1 MATYAI
7 GDIQGC
13 REHLERLLESIRFDP
28 AKDIIWF
35 VGDLVNRGPDSLG
48 VLRLVR
54 NQLRE
59 RAICVI
65 GNHDIHL
72 MSVWSGHG
80 RLKSSDT
87 LRAILNA
94 DDADDLIDWLRHRPV
109 MHLDEELGYAM
120 THAGVPPVWSVAEAQ
135 LRALELEEALRGGI
149 AFEDLMDNIYG
160 NLPTQWSDELTGYDR
175 LRYITNAFT
184 RMRFTDSS
192 GRLLLR
198 FKGSP
203 NDAPKDHI
211 PWFITRQRLRSR
223 RDPIKLLTGHWSR
236 LGLHNEAG
244 LISIDT
250 GCLWGASLTAVRL
263 DDGSEQITRVDC
275 SNLAG

>member
-13 REHLERLLESIRFDP
+13 REHLERLLDKIKFDP
-28 AKDIIWF
+28 ARDTIWF

-54 NQLRE
+54 NQLGE
-59 RAICVI
+59 RAISVI
-65 GNHDIHL
+65 GNHDVHL

-87 LRAILNA
+87 LRTIIKAE
-94 DDADDLIDWLRHRPV
+94 DAGDLIWWLRHRPV
-109 MHLDEELGYAM
+109 MHLAEELGYAM
-120 THAGVPPVWSVAEAQ
+120 IHAGIPPAWSVAEAQ
-135 LRALELEEALRGGI
+135 LRALELEDALRGGI
-149 AFEDLMDNIYG
+149 PFEDLMGNIYG
-160 NLPTQWSDELTGYDR
+160 DLPAEWSDDLSGYHR
-175 LRYITNAFT
+175 LRYIANAFT

-203 NDAPKDHI
+203 KDAPEDHQ
-211 PWFITRQRLRSR
+211 PWFVTRQRLRSR
-223 RDPIKLLTGHWSR
+223 RDPLKLLTGHWSR
-236 LGLHNEAG
+236 LGLHTDSG
-244 LISIDT
+244 LLSIDT
-250 GCLWGASLTAVRL
+250 GCLWGETLTAVRI
-263 DDGSEQITRVDC
+263 DDGSEELHKVDC
-275 SNLAG
+275 SDLAR

>member
-13 REHLERLLESIRFDP
+13 REHLERLLDKVKFDT
-28 AKDIIWF
+28 ARDTIWF

-59 RAICVI
+59 RAITVV

-87 LRAILNA
+87 LKATLNA
-94 DDADDLIDWLRHRPV
+94 EDADELIDWLRRRPL

-120 THAGVPPVWSVAEAQ
+120 IHAGIPPGWSVAEAQ
-135 LRALELEEALRGGI
+135 LRALELEEALRGRI
-149 AFEDLMDNIYG
+149 PFEELMDNIYG
-160 NLPTQWSDELTGYDR
+160 NLPSEWSEDLSGFDR
-175 LRYITNAFT
+175 LRYIANAFT

-198 FKGSP
+198 FKGP
-203 NDAPKDHI
+203 PADAPQDHL
-211 PWFITRQRLRSR
+211 PWFVTRQRLRSR
-223 RDPIKLLTGHWSR
+223 RDPVKLVTGHWSR
-236 LGLHNEAG
+236 LGMHMDAG
-244 LISIDT
+244 LLSIDT
-250 GCLWGASLTAVRL
+250 GCLWGQTLTAVRL
-263 DDGSEQITRVDC
+263 DDGSEQVYRVDC
-275 SNLAG
+275 SDLAR

>member
-13 REHLERLLESIRFDP
+13 REHLERLLEKIRFDP
-28 AKDIIWF
+28 AQDIIWF

-59 RAICVI
+59 RAITVI

-87 LRAILNA
+87 LRATI
-94 DDADDLIDWLRHRPV
+94 DAEDAGDLIDWLRRRPL
-109 MHLDEELGYAM
+109 MHLNEELGYAM
-120 THAGVPPVWSVAEAQ
+120 IHAGIPPAWSVAEAQ
-135 LRALELEEALRGGI
+135 IRARELEEALRGGI
-149 AFEDLMDNIYG
+149 PFADFMDNIYG
-160 NLPTQWSDELTGYDR
+160 NLPNEWSEDLTGYER
-175 LRYITNAFT
+175 LRFITNAFT

-198 FKGSP
+198 FKESP
-203 NDAPKDHI
+203 REAPDDHF
-211 PWFITRQRLRSR
+211 PWFVTRQRLRSR
-223 RDPIKLLTGHWSR
+223 RDPVKLVTGHWSR
-236 LGLHNEAG
+236 LGLHRDAG
-244 LISIDT
+244 LLSVDT
-250 GCLWGASLTAVRL
+250 GCLWGNSLTAVRL
-263 DDGSEQITRVDC
+263 DDGSEELVQVDC
-275 SNLAG
+275 SDLAR